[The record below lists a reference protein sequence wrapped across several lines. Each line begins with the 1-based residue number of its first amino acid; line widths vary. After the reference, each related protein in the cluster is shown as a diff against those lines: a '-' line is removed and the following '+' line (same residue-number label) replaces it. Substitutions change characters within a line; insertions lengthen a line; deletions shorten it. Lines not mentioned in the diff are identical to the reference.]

1 MQGHSRNFFSRFLSR
16 TVASADAQG
25 QQLLPDR
32 YPGAPENAA
41 APEQDLPQLPGGQSV
56 LLPGACP
63 AALGTA
69 LSPGEH
75 YTFWQRA
82 APLAHALQETNL
94 LRSGSS
100 PNVRSFCLCSSVPPV
115 WEKVIVPY
123 SSLLSHHTDGSA
135 VLTLPG
141 VSSKLKRSRLRKFS
155 LEGSSTAPLTFQLP
169 AGKQHHARSAGAHR
183 AASSTVAVSVSPA
196 FGSTPQHPAPLQ
208 SAFPQHF
215 ARCCDGGSGSS
226 WHLMEHPQWHR
237 DLFHEWPQP
246 SHNLTPCAYTASRL
260 LSHISPRVACL
271 PFCALLPVIF
281 FYFGY
286 LYYHVMVSS

>member
-1 MQGHSRNFFSRFLSR
+1 MTRQGHSRNFFSRFLSR

-32 YPGAPENAA
+32 YPRVPEEAA
-41 APEQDLPQLPGGQSV
+41 ALEQDLLQLPGAQLV

-63 AALGTA
+63 AALGMA

-82 APLAHALQETNL
+82 APLAHALQETN

-123 SSLLSHHTDGSA
+123 SSLISHHTDSSA

-141 VSSKLKRSRLRKFS
+141 ASSKLKRSCL
-155 LEGSSTAPLTFQLP
+155 SSPWREAVRTPAAPLTFRLP
-169 AGKQHHARSAGAHR
+169 AGEQHHAHSAGAHA
-183 AASSTVAVSVSPA
+183 AASSAVAVSVSPA
-196 FGSTPQHPAPLQ
+196 FGSTLQYPAPLQ
-208 SAFPQHF
+208 SAFPRRF
-215 ARCCDGGSGSS
+215 ARCCDGGSGLS
-226 WHLMEHPQWHR
+226 WHLMEHPQSDTETSFMSGR
-237 DLFHEWPQP
+237 SQA
-246 SHNLTPCAYTASRL
+246 TT
-260 LSHISPRVACL
+260 
-271 PFCALLPVIF
+271 
-281 FYFGY
+281 
-286 LYYHVMVSS
+286 

>member
-1 MQGHSRNFFSRFLSR
+1 MTRQGHSRNFFSRFLSR

-32 YPGAPENAA
+32 YPRAPEEAA
-41 APEQDLPQLPGGQSV
+41 ALEQDLLQLPGAQLV

-63 AALGTA
+63 AALGMA

-82 APLAHALQETNL
+82 APLAHALQETN

-123 SSLLSHHTDGSA
+123 SSLISHHTDSSA

-141 VSSKLKRSRLRKFS
+141 ASSKLKRSRLRKFS
-155 LEGSSTAPLTFQLP
+155 LEGSCSYP
-169 AGKQHHARSAGAHR
+169 RSPPHLSVTCGR
-183 AASSTVAVSVSPA
+183 AAPCTQRRGSRRSIQRRCSQCFPSIWLNTAVPSTIAVSISPA
-196 FGSTPQHPAPLQ
+196 
-208 SAFPQHF
+208 
-215 ARCCDGGSGSS
+215 
-226 WHLMEHPQWHR
+226 
-237 DLFHEWPQP
+237 
-246 SHNLTPCAYTASRL
+246 
-260 LSHISPRVACL
+260 
-271 PFCALLPVIF
+271 FCALLRWRIRIELASD
-281 FYFGY
+281 GA
-286 LYYHVMVSS
+286 STE